1 VNELPFARRAELVKA
16 LECGCIPRRPLG
28 RTSVETTP
36 RPDPHQAMLEAGLRE
51 GRGFELVR
59 DPLGRIA

>member
-1 VNELPFARRAELVKA
+1 MSEPIKA
-16 LECGCIPRRPLG
+16 LVCGCIPLRPP
-28 RTSVETTP
+28 RKHVVETRP
-36 RPDPHQAMLEAGLRE
+36 SPDPHQAMLEAGLRE